1 MPKIVDH
8 DERRREV
15 MSAARRVIVRDGID
29 AATTRAIAKEAGY
42 SNGVLAHYFADKD
55 EILLSALRQSHERI
69 RARLTAKVEGAAGPL
84 AALRELLLDNLPLDA
99 DRAQETRLEV
109 SFWSRSLATEEL
121 AEVQRA
127 EASDLRTAVRAL
139 LDRAQEA
146 GELRHS
152 AGKAGEPREEA
163 REASGVRGD
172 RILAGSPDD
181 LAAPS
186 TSKTPSTPDDLDD
199 LAEELLALV
208 DGLSLHLLLYPG
220 RLSRERAERIM
231 LGAIERL

>member
-15 MSAARRVIVRDGID
+15 LAAARRVIVRDGID

-55 EILLSALRQSHERI
+55 EILLSALRQSHQRI
-69 RARLTAKVEGAAGPL
+69 RARLTGKVEGVTGL

-99 DRAQETRLEV
+99 ERTQESRLEV
-109 SFWSRSLATEEL
+109 SFWSRSLASDRL

-127 EASDLRTAVRAL
+127 EADELRAAVRDL
-139 LDRAQEA
+139 LARARAA
-146 GELRHS
+146 GELRT
-152 AGKAGEPREEA
+152 
-163 REASGVRGD
+163 
-172 RILAGSPDD
+172 DD
-181 LAAPS
+181 N
-186 TSKTPSTPDDLDD
+186 LDD
-199 LAEELLALV
+199 LTEHLLALV

-220 RLSRERAERIM
+220 RLTRVD
-231 LGAIERL
+231 LERLMLQTLDRL

>member
-69 RARLTAKVEGAAGPL
+69 RTRLTAKVEEASGPL

-127 EASDLRTAVRAL
+127 EASDLRAAVRAL
-139 LDRAQEA
+139 LDRAHEA
-146 GELRHS
+146 GELRH
-152 AGKAGEPREEA
+152 G
-163 REASGVRGD
+163 
-172 RILAGSPDD
+172 
-181 LAAPS
+181 APS
-186 TSKTPSTPDDLDD
+186 TPKDPSTSDELDD

>member
-15 MSAARRVIVRDGID
+15 LSAARRVIVRDGID

-55 EILLSALRQSHERI
+55 EILLSALRQSHQRI
-69 RARLTAKVEGAAGPL
+69 RERLTRKIEGVSGL

-99 DRAQETRLEV
+99 DRTQETRLEV
-109 SFWSRSLATEEL
+109 SFWSRSLASERL

-127 EASDLRTAVRAL
+127 EA
-139 LDRAQEA
+139 
-146 GELRHS
+146 GELR
-152 AGKAGEPREEA
+152 AAVRTLLGEA
-163 REASGVRGD
+163 RASGELDTGTNTD
-172 RILAGSPDD
+172 QS
-181 LAAPS
+181 
-186 TSKTPSTPDDLDD
+186 LDD
-199 LAEELLALV
+199 IAEHLLALV

-220 RLSRERAERIM
+220 RLARVD
-231 LGAIERL
+231 LERLMLSTLDRLTRPKEVRDSG

>member
-15 MSAARRVIVRDGID
+15 LSAARRVIVRDGID

-55 EILLSALRQSHERI
+55 EILLSALRQSHQRI
-69 RARLTAKVEGAAGPL
+69 RERLTRKVESATGL

-99 DRAQETRLEV
+99 ERTQETRLEV
-109 SFWSRSLATEEL
+109 SFWSRSLASERL

-127 EASDLRTAVRAL
+127 EADEFRGAVRRL
-139 LDRAQEA
+139 LGEARAA
-146 GELRHS
+146 GELTTD
-152 AGKAGEPREEA
+152 EN
-163 REASGVRGD
+163 
-172 RILAGSPDD
+172 
-181 LAAPS
+181 
-186 TSKTPSTPDDLDD
+186 LDD
-199 LAEELLALV
+199 ITERLLALV

-220 RLSRERAERIM
+220 RLARVD
-231 LGAIERL
+231 LERLMLSTLDHL

>member
-69 RARLTAKVEGAAGPL
+69 RARLTAKVEGASGPL

-127 EASDLRTAVRAL
+127 EASDLRAAVRAL
-139 LDRAQEA
+139 LDRAHEA
-146 GELRHS
+146 GELRHGVPS
-152 AGKAGEPREEA
+152 APSAPSAPK
-163 REASGVRGD
+163 D
-172 RILAGSPDD
+172 
-181 LAAPS
+181 PS
-186 TSKTPSTPDDLDD
+186 TSDELDD

>member
-15 MSAARRVIVRDGID
+15 LSAARRVIVRDGLD

-55 EILLSALRQSHERI
+55 EILLSALRQSHQRI
-69 RARLTAKVEGAAGPL
+69 RERLTRKVEGVTGL

-99 DRAQETRLEV
+99 ERTQESRLEV
-109 SFWSRSLATEEL
+109 SFWSRSLASEHL

-127 EASDLRTAVRAL
+127 EAAELRDAVRHL
-139 LDRAQEA
+139 LGEARTA
-146 GELRHS
+146 GELTT
-152 AGKAGEPREEA
+152 EEN
-163 REASGVRGD
+163 
-172 RILAGSPDD
+172 
-181 LAAPS
+181 
-186 TSKTPSTPDDLDD
+186 LDD
-199 LAEELLALV
+199 LAEYLLALV

-220 RLSRERAERIM
+220 RLTRVDLERHLLTA
-231 LGAIERL
+231 LDRLR

>member
-15 MSAARRVIVRDGID
+15 LSAARRVIVRDGID

-55 EILLSALRQSHERI
+55 EILLSALRQSHQRI
-69 RARLTAKVEGAAGPL
+69 RERLTRKTEGATGL

-99 DRAQETRLEV
+99 ERTQETRLEV
-109 SFWSRSLATEEL
+109 SFWSRSLASERL

-127 EASDLRTAVRAL
+127 EAAELRDAVRTL
-139 LDRAQEA
+139 LGEARAA
-146 GELRHS
+146 GELTTD
-152 AGKAGEPREEA
+152 EN
-163 REASGVRGD
+163 
-172 RILAGSPDD
+172 
-181 LAAPS
+181 
-186 TSKTPSTPDDLDD
+186 LDD
-199 LAEELLALV
+199 ITERLLALV

-220 RLSRERAERIM
+220 RLARVDM
-231 LGAIERL
+231 ERLMLSTLDHL